1 MNQLSNALIVA
12 EQLADRHGDIYWFKN
27 DYTLLRQNNGIMESI
42 RQALVNQELW
52 RDFVGVCD
60 PVWLSKYYP

>member
-12 EQLADRHGDIYWFKN
+12 EQLADRHGDPYWFKN